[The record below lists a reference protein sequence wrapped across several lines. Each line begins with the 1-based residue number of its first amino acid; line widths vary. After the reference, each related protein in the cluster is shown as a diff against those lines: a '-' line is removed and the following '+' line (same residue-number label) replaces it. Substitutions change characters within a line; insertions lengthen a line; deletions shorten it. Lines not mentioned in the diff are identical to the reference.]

1 MEILVGVGSLKRS
14 GKDRGAVLFAFLNYR
29 GVNCHFHLVWRL
41 LHKGWPRKM
50 FRGLVVGFGEF
61 ILATWCFQKG
71 LCVSGMG
78 TQESLFKQASSV
90 PGLAWASCL
99 GRALVDPVATPWLL
113 RSWKMIESEWFL
125 PFHLMLSWCII
136 SMSKSIL
143 PTDFNHSKSDQI
155 STQRSVIAEGFV
167 TCSIRWVQW
176 ACVVV
181 VRDICILEKEE
192 NSFTYKFK
200 NWSFCKFSYKV
211 GRFLCLLV
219 ILCINNRFVSQ
230 NPFPN

>member
-1 MEILVGVGSLKRS
+1 MEILVAVGSLKCS
-14 GKDRGAVLFAFLNYR
+14 GKDRGAVLFVFLNYW

-50 FRGLVVGFGEF
+50 FWGLVVGFGGF
-61 ILATWCFQKG
+61 ILSTWCFQKG
-71 LCVSGMG
+71 LCVSGIR
-78 TQESLFKQASSV
+78 TRESLFKQASSV
-90 PGLAWASCL
+90 LGLALASCL
-99 GRALVDPVATPWLL
+99 GRALADPVATSWLL

-136 SMSKSIL
+136 SVSQVHS
-143 PTDFNHSKSDQI
+143 PTDFNHSKSNQT

-192 NSFTYKFK
+192 NSLAFK
-200 NWSFCKFSYKV
+200 IKK
-211 GRFLCLLV
+211 LKLL
-219 ILCINNRFVSQ
+219 
-230 NPFPN
+230 